1 MDDIKQRL
9 KFDDVAVRS
18 RCIQKLV
25 QIVKKKSKEVIT
37 ASSVQIPELNFLWE
51 ICVDDSTSTSSLAV
65 RGIIHLV
72 TNRHIDIN
80 YVINKFLGCLSSE
93 SNVYG
98 IVKGLTKL
106 LIYQNSQNNESNRTY
121 YSLNRPKH
129 PLITVLQTSEDY
141 LPLVLENIADAI
153 SEDNLGGFQIMEPVI
168 CYILSNPVPKRRNYY
183 SKSLLIET
191 LLDTVKSEP
200 KTAFYI
206 LRCIPLLQIEDYN
219 QVAETANFIL
229 KAQKA
234 FVSLQCD
241 ESDRIYISELLL
253 LSALCLSEKCL
264 VFGYDPIRLLDLAI
278 NVSKSLSKVNFSS
291 SYINMCLISLS
302 MILKKASG
310 NIVEKYIALAIILLD
325 FHGISPTVAAFFAV
339 SIIQLL
345 PEPSVISFNE
355 TSSSALSQLLQKLE
369 GLFLID
375 HCLENSTLTSAKA
388 ESSEEDRSV
397 SPEYKKC
404 MNENTIYIEAFSFSV
419 QSFQQCAK
427 FALRLDEGDV
437 DFKLKWLKSVRDS
450 VKSCS
455 TEDLD
460 VIFSVVAAIFI
471 MSPDDEMYI
480 KICLETLESVLLKN
494 TYLSIKMFS
503 LLLYKQS
510 LLKSPESKY
519 LILDFLPK
527 STIHKYAIPP
537 VLNILKMMS
546 TDTELKPQ
554 AIYLML
560 QLWKKHDRCFS
571 YLHKL
576 LLENNKTLNKNLNIN
591 EALVSQTAAIREI
604 CQIAPEKHGIEFLG
618 ILSKVFNESDDEAN
632 LPVACL
638 ALDGV
643 ISLCKSEIT
652 ELRSTWK
659 MLGLKL
665 SKDKRPLITCRMYK
679 LLALVPELE
688 VKSCEY
694 NEFMNEI
701 ATNIWKRIA
710 SSTIAPE
717 AVAEAYRTLAKF
729 PADSHTLKLLPP
741 PAKVNLRLPIS
752 MKATPFEMSKLPED
766 VLTYI
771 PGYCYIDLLKSIQSE
786 IILKGYAVFLHFLI
800 KQEITE
806 LPRSAYNQKRL
817 SKKQQNTNEALS
829 KVPKFL
835 CSQFEAKKSPTLQ
848 KNLAV
853 GVLLC
858 YEPPLD
864 IGKDGEPIK
873 RSLASQ
879 SRFFEQVLSV
889 LLNEVNIDTTEWQR
903 CILLPSAWGKFMER
917 AFSTCEESRKAELE
931 LQRKLGHRE
940 FTAEDFNLHCKCAW
954 LWVRDRLLNVI
965 KTSVKNAPTS
975 HANAIFAISGLIL
988 ASNKFQANLDDSTRA
1003 LSDDNENF
1011 INHQIFVTEYTE
1023 TIICAM
1029 IPNYKTKGSV
1039 HSWLLTHLSRGNSSA
1054 SFLVRGCSC
1063 ACLCHLTSVLLST
1076 HNDAISTLFQSLL
1089 ENLSHSSPVLSFYSG
1104 LGMGL
1109 LIKSLSDVG
1118 SADSNDE
1125 QLEFLLDTSKEIQR
1139 ICLREDIPPPSAL
1152 ISLTMAIT
1160 SLSHVVQ
1167 EESKDWI
1174 STTCN
1179 LFHEKL
1185 MEEEVSSMNFEML
1198 SICVT
1203 AMIISAVEGNCMP
1216 IDNISNLASWFEEK
1230 QSKLPQC
1237 SGVSVSSGMLIEIL
1251 EKLGHSKGSEIKQKL
1266 QKEWFNTVVSE
1277 KKNTLHRIAA
1287 LNGLCSLYSC
1297 GRGLLQSKYRETKD
1311 IVSVNDLVSLI
1322 FQMLNAGRD
1331 TGLQNIC
1338 SWEVGRLY
1346 SVHSLQQEDELSV
1359 PVNYSYLNEMSVL
1372 KPLMKMILTYIDKES
1387 NEEPQHIFSS
1397 LIALGGT
1404 FPRPL
1409 PPLNWISVLTPF
1421 LQQSENSSLAEAAL
1435 NIAVSQAKGS
1445 PYAITILSS
1454 YCCPPLFHTL
1464 PVTCQHNLLKNIP
1477 NLCQVLPPQKLKIF
1491 FQTIIPLT
1499 IKKEK
1504 DLKELGH
1511 ITMQGIEDA
1520 FLDST
1525 LKQQN
1530 RTVLQEAF
1538 ISIFK
1543 YFKKDWNTLQKHLKF
1558 VSDIFCHLPDK
1569 TVDSLL
1575 SLSRNSSDIA
1585 SLTAVLCYLVKTG
1598 KRKLSALRLC
1608 IEEGKHAPLIDKEQI
1623 YTALYD
1629 CFLTGGINEKSEV
1642 HQPEKCISWLLETI
1656 GWINVLSDSK
1666 SQYQLITISE
1676 VFLFLNDVCF
1686 ATVIGCSGLDCS
1698 YNWLPLQ
1705 NLSHQLLLENLP
1717 IAIQKIVL
1725 MEEWNKVTNKI
1736 VEWLKLLLLSSHLNE
1751 NEKYF
1756 IKLSLYGLRNS
1767 SEFKK
1772 LDVWTDIVSSI
1783 Y

>member
-1 MDDIKQRL
+1 MEDIKQRL
-9 KFDDVAVRS
+9 KFDDVAIRS
-18 RCIQKLV
+18 KCVQKLV
-25 QIVKKKSKEVIT
+25 QLVKKKSREIIT
-37 ASSVQIPELNFLWE
+37 ASSVQIPELNLLWE
-51 ICVDDSTSTSSLAV
+51 ICVDSSVSTSNLAV
-65 RGIIHLV
+65 RGIIYLV
-72 TNRHIDIN
+72 INRHLDIN
-80 YVINKFLGCLSSE
+80 YVINKFLGFLSSE

-98 IVKGLTKL
+98 IVKGITKL
-106 LIYQNSQNNESNRTY
+106 LIYQNSLNNESSKTC

-129 PLITVLQTSEDY
+129 PLISVLQTNEDY

-153 SEDNLGGFQIMEPVI
+153 SEDNLRGFQIMEPVI
-168 CYILSNPVPKRRNYY
+168 CYILCNPAPKRRNDY

-191 LLDTVKSEP
+191 LLDTVRNEP

-206 LRCIPLLQIEDYN
+206 LRCIPLLQIEDCN

-229 KAQKA
+229 KAERA
-234 FVSLQCD
+234 FASLQCD

-253 LSALCLSEKCL
+253 LSALSLSEKCII
-264 VFGYDPIRLLDLAI
+264 FGYDPTRLLDLAI
-278 NVSKSLSKVNFSS
+278 NVSKSLSKVSFIS
-291 SYINMCLISLS
+291 SYINICLVSISI
-302 MILKKASG
+302 ILKKASG
-310 NIVEKYIALAIILLD
+310 ELIEKYSALAMILLD
-325 FHGISPTVAAFFAV
+325 FHCISPTIAAFLAV
-339 SIIQLL
+339 SVIQLL

-355 TSSSALSQLLQKLE
+355 ISSSILSQLLQKLE
-369 GLFLID
+369 KFFLSDQSI
-375 HCLENSTLTSAKA
+375 ENSTLAFAHAK
-388 ESSEEDRSV
+388 SSEEDQSF
-397 SPEYKKC
+397 SAAYQKC
-404 MNENTIYIEAFSFSV
+404 KDANAIYIEAFSFSV
-419 QSFQQCAK
+419 QLSQQCAK
-427 FALRLDEGDV
+427 FAIRLDEGDV
-437 DFKLKWLKSVRDS
+437 DFKLNWLKSVKDT
-450 VKSCS
+450 VKYCS
-455 TEDLD
+455 SEDLD
-460 VIFSVVAAIFI
+460 VMFSVVAALFI
-471 MSPDDEMYI
+471 MSPDDETYI
-480 KICLETLESVLLKN
+480 KACLETFETVLLKN
-494 TYLSIKMFS
+494 TYLSTKMFS

-510 LLKSPESKY
+510 LLKSPNSKY

-527 STIHKYAIPP
+527 SAVHKYAIPP
-537 VLNILKMMS
+537 VLSILKMMS
-546 TDTELKPQ
+546 TDAELKPQ

-576 LLENNKTLNKNLNIN
+576 LLENNKTLNKDLNIN
-591 EALVSQTAAIREI
+591 ETLISQTAAIREI

-665 SKDKRPLITCRMYK
+665 SRDKRTLVTCRMYK
-679 LLALVPELE
+679 LLTLVPELE

-694 NEFMNEI
+694 DKFMNEI
-701 ATNIWKRIA
+701 STIIWKRIA
-710 SSTIAPE
+710 SGIMAPE

-729 PADSHTLKLLPP
+729 PLQCHVLKLLPQ
-741 PAKVNLRLPIS
+741 PAKVNLLLPAS

-771 PGYCYIDLLKSIQSE
+771 PGYCYIDLLKSIQNE
-786 IILKGYAVFLHFLI
+786 IILKGFTAFLTSLI
-800 KQEITE
+800 EQEITE
-806 LPRSAYNQKRL
+806 LPRSAYNQKKHLQKR
-817 SKKQQNTNEALS
+817 QNTNDALS

-835 CSQFEAKKSPTLQ
+835 CSQFEARKSPTLQ
-848 KNLAV
+848 KNIAV
-853 GVLLC
+853 GVLIC
-858 YEPPLD
+858 YEPPLE

-879 SRFFEQVLSV
+879 SRFFEQVLGV
-889 LLNEVNIDTTEWQR
+889 LLNEVNIDATEWQR
-903 CILLPSAWGKFMER
+903 CILLPSAWGGFMER
-917 AFSTCEESRKAELE
+917 AFFTCEESRKAELE
-931 LQRKLGHRE
+931 LQRNLGHRD
-940 FTAEDFNLHCKCAW
+940 FTPEDFNLQCKCAW

-975 HANAIFAISGLIL
+975 HANAIFAIAGLLL
-988 ASNKFQANLDDSTRA
+988 ASNKFQASLDDSTKA

-1011 INHQIFVTEYTE
+1011 TNHQVFVAEYTE

-1029 IPNYKTKGSV
+1029 IPNYQTKGSV

-1054 SFLVRGCSC
+1054 GFLVRGCSC
-1063 ACLCHLTSVLLST
+1063 ACLCHLTLVLLST
-1076 HNDAISTLFQSLL
+1076 HGDAIPTLFQSLL
-1089 ENLSHSSPVLSFYSG
+1089 ENLSHSSPVFSFYSG
-1104 LGMGL
+1104 LGIGL
-1109 LIKSLSDVG
+1109 LIKSLCDVG
-1118 SADSNDE
+1118 NTDSNDE
-1125 QLEFLLDTSKEIQR
+1125 QMEFLLNTSKEIQK
-1139 ICLREDIPPPSAL
+1139 ICLREDTPPPSAL
-1152 ISLTMAIT
+1152 IGLTIAVT
-1160 SLSHVVQ
+1160 SLSHVAQ
-1167 EESKDWI
+1167 DEIKDWI

-1185 MEEEVSSMNFEML
+1185 LEEEVSSMNFEML

-1216 IDNISNLASWFEEK
+1216 MDNICNLASWFEEK
-1230 QSKLPQC
+1230 QSELPQC
-1237 SGVSVSSGMLIEIL
+1237 SGVSVSSGMLIETL
-1251 EKLGHSKGSEIKQKL
+1251 EKFGHPRGSEIKQKL

-1297 GRGLLQSKYRETKD
+1297 GRGLLQSKNRETKD
-1311 IVSVNDLVSLI
+1311 IVAVNDLVSLM

-1338 SWEVGRLY
+1338 SWEVGRLF
-1346 SVHSLQQEDELSV
+1346 SVHSLQQEAEVSV
-1359 PVNYSYLNEMSVL
+1359 PANYSYLNEKSVL
-1372 KPLMKMILTYIDKES
+1372 KPLMKAILTYIDKES
-1387 NEEPQHIFSS
+1387 NEESQYILSS
-1397 LIALGGT
+1397 LVALGGA
-1404 FPRPL
+1404 FPRAL
-1409 PPLNWISVLTPF
+1409 PPLNWIAILSPF
-1421 LQQSENSSLAEAAL
+1421 LQQSENSALAEAAL
-1435 NIAVSQAKGS
+1435 NVAVNQAKGS
-1445 PYAITILSS
+1445 PYATNILSS

-1464 PVTCQHNLLKNIP
+1464 PVTCQHNLLKSIP
-1477 NLCQVLPPQKLKIF
+1477 SLCQVLPPQKLKIF

-1504 DLKELGH
+1504 DLKELGGY
-1511 ITMQGIEDA
+1511 TMQGIQDA

-1525 LKQQN
+1525 LKQQ
-1530 RTVLQEAF
+1530 TIVVLQDAF

-1543 YFKKDWNTLQKHLKF
+1543 YFKKDWNILQKHLKF
-1558 VSDIFCHLPDK
+1558 VSIMICHLQDK

-1575 SLSRNSSDIA
+1575 SLSRNSSDVA
-1585 SLTAVLCYLVKTG
+1585 SLTAVLCYLVKIG
-1598 KRKLSALRLC
+1598 KRKLSALRPC
-1608 IEEGKHAPLIDKEQI
+1608 IEEGKHAPLVDKEQI
-1623 YTALYD
+1623 YAALFD
-1629 CFLTGGINEKSEV
+1629 CFLTGGSNEKSEV
-1642 HQPEKCISWLLETI
+1642 HQPEKCISWFLETI

-1686 ATVIGCSGLDCS
+1686 AAIIGCSGLDCS
-1698 YNWLPLQ
+1698 YNWLPMR
-1705 NLSHQLLLENLP
+1705 NLSHQLLLENMP
-1717 IAIQKIVL
+1717 IVIQKIVL
-1725 MEEWNKVTNKI
+1725 MEEWNKVTDKI
-1736 VEWLKLLLLSSHLNE
+1736 IEWLKLLLLSPHLNE

-1772 LDVWTDIVSSI
+1772 LDIWTDIVSSI